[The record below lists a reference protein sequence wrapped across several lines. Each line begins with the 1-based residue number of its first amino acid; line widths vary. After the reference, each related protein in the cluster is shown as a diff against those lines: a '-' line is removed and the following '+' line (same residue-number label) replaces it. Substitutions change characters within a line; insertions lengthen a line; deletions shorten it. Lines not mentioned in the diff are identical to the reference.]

1 MPAERLTMR
10 KIREILRLRWNL
22 KLSQRQVAHSCNV
35 APSTVA
41 EVEYR
46 AGAVG
51 LTWPIDLD
59 DVALEAKLYPP
70 PQLVQARP
78 APDFA
83 IVFRELKRPGVTLQL
98 LWHEY
103 RQAHTDDGYGYSRF
117 CDLFR
122 GWRRAG
128 ELTMRLQH
136 KAGDKL
142 FVDFAGHTLSLVDP
156 HTGEVRVVQIFVAAL
171 AASNY
176 TYAEA
181 CDSQSVPA
189 WLTVHIHAF
198 EFFGG
203 VTAAIVPDN
212 LKSGVTKPDFY
223 DPDLNPGY
231 RELARHY
238 DSVILPARVR
248 KPRDKAKVENA
259 VQQVER
265 WVLAP
270 LRNHTFHSLAE
281 MNAAIRERLDWLNN
295 RPFAKLDGSRRS
307 LFEQVE
313 KPALKPLPAKRFEI
327 AEWKVNVGV
336 NIDYHIEFGHHFY
349 SVPYLLV
356 GERVD
361 VRATTFAVE
370 VLHKGRR
377 VASHRRSFHKGGFST
392 LDEHRPKAHQRYAE
406 WTPSRIVRWAETFG
420 PNTAFVVEHVLKTK
434 PHPEQGFRSCL
445 GILRL
450 GKRFGRDRLEAAC
463 ARARGIGS
471 LSYKSVA
478 SILTTGLDQK
488 PMAPAVQQELPI
500 THENIRGPDYFH

>member
-22 KLSQRQVAHSCNV
+22 KLSQRQVAQSCNV

-46 AGAVG
+46 AAAVG
-51 LTWPIDLD
+51 LAWPVDLD
-59 DVALEAKLYPP
+59 DAALEAKLYPP
-70 PQLVQARP
+70 PQLEARP

-83 IVFRELKRPGVTLQL
+83 SVFRELKRPGVTLQL

-103 RQAHTDDGYGYSRF
+103 RQSHPDDGYGYSRF

-122 GWRRAG
+122 DWRKAG
-128 ELTMRLQH
+128 QLTMRLQH

-156 HTGEVRVVQIFVAAL
+156 ETGEVREAQIFVAAL

-181 CDSQSVPA
+181 CESQSVQA

-198 EFFGG
+198 EFIGG

-212 LKSGVTKPDFY
+212 LKAGVTKPDFY

-270 LRNHTFHSLAE
+270 LRNHTFHSLTE
-281 MNAAIRERLDWLNN
+281 MNGAIRERLDWLNS
-295 RPFAKLDGSRRS
+295 RPFAKLEGSRRT
-307 LFEQVE
+307 LFEQID
-313 KPALKPLPAKRFEI
+313 KPALKPLPTKRFEI
-327 AEWKVNVGV
+327 AEWKTDVGV

-349 SVPYLLV
+349 SVPYTLV

-377 VASHRRSFHKGGFST
+377 VASHRRSYHKGGFST
-392 LDEHRPKAHQRYAE
+392 LDEHRPKSHQRYAD
-406 WTPSRIVRWAETFG
+406 WTPSRMVRWGESFG

-434 PHPEQGFRSCL
+434 PHPEQGYRSCL

-450 GKRFGRDRLEAAC
+450 GKRFGRERLEAAC
-463 ARARGIGS
+463 ARARAIGS

-478 SILTTGLDQK
+478 SILKTGLDQK
-488 PMAPAVQQELPI
+488 PLTPAAQQELPLN
-500 THENIRGPDYFH
+500 HENIRGPDYYH